1 MFPHVFVNAVAP
13 ASGTDAFNQDDQG
26 RLLPTKTVTNLGGGV
41 CLIGQS
47 PWNSSGFGNFGTF

>member
-1 MFPHVFVNAVAP
+1 MVPP